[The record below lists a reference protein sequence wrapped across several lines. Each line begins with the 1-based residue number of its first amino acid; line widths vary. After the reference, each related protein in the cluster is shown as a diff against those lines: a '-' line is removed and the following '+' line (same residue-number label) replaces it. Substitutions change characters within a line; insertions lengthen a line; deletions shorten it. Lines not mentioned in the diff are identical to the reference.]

1 MIRVIALATVL
12 GGLVASVAV
21 DAIIPPGWWNV
32 TTPLFG
38 ELGRGANTAI
48 TPEDWPICT
57 TMASVASDAD
67 WAQLDPD
74 FKAGKRALG
83 AEDWNVAIAAFELAA
98 LRDPLNADIQNYI
111 GYAYRRL
118 RQLGPA
124 IGHYQQALTLNPRH
138 RSAHEHLGEAYLV
151 LGESGKTEQLLAAL
165 GNLCLIPCE
174 EYDDLKRALA
184 AYKKLAAR

>member
-1 MIRVIALATVL
+1 MLRVIALATVL
-12 GGLVASVAV
+12 GVLVASVALY
-21 DAIIPPGWWNV
+21 AMTLPGWWNV
-32 TTPLFG
+32 TTTLVG
-38 ELGRGANTAI
+38 EFDRGVNTAVA
-48 TPEDWPICT
+48 PGDWPICT
-57 TMASVASDAD
+57 TMALVASDAD

-74 FKAGKRALG
+74 FKAGKKALAAG
-83 AEDWNVAIAAFELAA
+83 NWNGAIAAFELAA
-98 LRDPLNADIQNYI
+98 LRDPLNADIPNYI

-124 IGHYQQALTLNPRH
+124 IGHYQRALTLNPRH
-138 RSAHEHLGEAYLV
+138 RGAHEHLGEVYLV
-151 LGESGKTEQLLAAL
+151 LGEPAKTEQLLAAL